1 MTDDAGTH
9 QDGVIGLSISWL
21 LQGTMVVM
29 ITISGYL
36 MSKQLDGIE
45 EEMRLS
51 RIERTQIRADMSA
64 LEIGLR
70 GDRFSRGDW
79 DRERDRIE
87 RAMDDI
93 RAQIA
98 KLQQKH
104 Q

>member
-1 MTDDAGTH
+1 MTDDAGMR
-9 QDGVIGLSISWL
+9 QEGIVGLSISWL
-21 LQGTMVVM
+21 LQGTVVVM

-70 GDRFSRGDW
+70 GDRFSRSDW
-79 DRERDRIE
+79 DRERQRLERDMDEI
-87 RAMDDI
+87 RAM
-93 RAQIA
+93 IA
-98 KLQQKH
+98 DLQRKH
-104 Q
+104 

>member
-1 MTDDAGTH
+1 
-9 QDGVIGLSISWL
+9 
-21 LQGTMVVM
+21 M

-70 GDRFSRGDW
+70 GDRVTRSDC
-79 DRERDRIE
+79 DRERERLE

-93 RAQIA
+93 RTQIA